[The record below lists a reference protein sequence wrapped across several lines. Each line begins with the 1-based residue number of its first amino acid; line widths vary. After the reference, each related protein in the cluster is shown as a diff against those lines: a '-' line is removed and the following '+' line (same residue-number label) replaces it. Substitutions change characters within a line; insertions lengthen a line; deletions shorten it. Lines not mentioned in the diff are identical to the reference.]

1 MTALHIGSHGYNMP
15 WFAYVTPLA
24 CFIAVIND
32 TRCIIRKRQTAR
44 FPFRVVDILTE
55 NQCLVSHEHL
65 ISWTLVHCWNTGRT
79 TLSAESIRCK
89 CTNDTIRA
97 DKVSERW
104 GVNTEVTF
112 ISNTFHTYKIS
123 AFNSFF
129 LRVCLC
135 CHTFTAINSISDV
148 VVQISVLQYVSYL
161 STMIIWY
168 PKVSGN
174 THPLYT
180 LCIWHWCLK
189 GVG

>member
-1 MTALHIGSHGYNMP
+1 MNSCAYLLCYHSPKLEPRECKITSTRGISCLYKIEKRYNSVHFQQTWGCSPNVTAYLFPKTPYIGSHGYNMP

-32 TRCIIRKRQTAR
+32 TRCIIRKRQTAW
-44 FPFRVVDILTE
+44 FPFRVVDILTA

-104 GVNTEVTF
+104 GVNT
-112 ISNTFHTYKIS
+112 
-123 AFNSFF
+123 
-129 LRVCLC
+129 
-135 CHTFTAINSISDV
+135 
-148 VVQISVLQYVSYL
+148 
-161 STMIIWY
+161 
-168 PKVSGN
+168 
-174 THPLYT
+174 
-180 LCIWHWCLK
+180 
-189 GVG
+189 